1 MPTATNE
8 AQKRV
13 LVVDDDSTMVEY
25 VSAVL
30 RREGYQVEI
39 AADGMT
45 ALEMYRAGAFD
56 AVVCDVRMPK
66 LSGISF
72 LKNLRLTANPACRV
86 VLLSAMDDQNI
97 RREAYVGDF
106 NLSGIFGQRAK
117 HHLALRRS
125 KRHRV
130 MRAHAHSGSRGRP

>member
-97 RREAYVGDF
+97 RREAMDAGAVAYLVKPA
-106 NLSGIFGQRAK
+106 LSKAIIEAVSGISA
-117 HHLALRRS
+117 A
-125 KRHRV
+125 
-130 MRAHAHSGSRGRP
+130 